1 MANINMKINGDI
13 QIDDETFERLRN
25 WFDRNWLIPFPL
37 LDEIEKKILSIHHK
51 GGGVKGSESF
61 TSEWCRGGDVMA
73 KVEVNYEQNL

>member
-61 TSEWCRGGDVMA
+61 TSEWCRCGDVMA
-73 KVEVNYEQNL
+73 KVEVNFE

>member
-1 MANINMKINGDI
+1 M
-13 QIDDETFERLRN
+13 RS
-25 WFDRNWLIPFPL
+25 
-37 LDEIEKKILSIHHK
+37 KKRFCQFITK

>member
-1 MANINMKINGDI
+1 MANINMKINGNI
-13 QIDDETFERLRN
+13 QINVDDETFERN
-25 WFDRNWLIPFPL
+25 WLDRNWLIPLSL